1 MKRLQLFVILVILAV
16 PLAASA
22 ASDLGD
28 GKCVQTDGVE
38 GVWNGGPTTDDG
50 CTTLAEYAENTS
62 PEGLLADGVIVG
74 YEDVGDGTVVLDFG
88 AGVKNTVKADP
99 FDRVVAANQG
109 DPGPTVREWFDTTF
123 DLRFGP
129 R

>member
-1 MKRLQLFVILVILAV
+1 MKRITAIAIILSVALPAG
-16 PLAASA
+16 AAT
-22 ASDLGD
+22 DLGD

-38 GVWNGGPTTDDG
+38 GVWNGGPTSDDG
-50 CTTLAEYAENTS
+50 CTTLDEYAENTS
-62 PEGLLADGVIVG
+62 PEGLLADGIIVG
-74 YEDVGDGTVVLDFG
+74 YEDAGDGTVVLDFG

-99 FDRVVAANQG
+99 LDRVVAANHG